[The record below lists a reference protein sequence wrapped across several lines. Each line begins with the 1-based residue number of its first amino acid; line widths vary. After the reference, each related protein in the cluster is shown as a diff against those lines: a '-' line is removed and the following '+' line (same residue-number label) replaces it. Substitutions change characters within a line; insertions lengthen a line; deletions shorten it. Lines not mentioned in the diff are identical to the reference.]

1 MYSSKDGNWFAIIL
15 RTGRLPSQMTQD
27 DPGKNRV
34 KRQQELPDA
43 FVCSWCSPEGSGSPP
58 HDPENPWELPK
69 GPCCQAPPNMTPHRW
84 ECRAGTFR
92 EGKGK
97 DHYVTATLIG
107 QDVFPCKLVSF
118 DLLWHNTKFLV
129 VLFFVVC
136 CVFLLLGW
144 GFFICVVYFNECHTA
159 HRHTMG
165 PPPPDAS
172 QVPSNVRGGGQ

>member
-15 RTGRLPSQMTQD
+15 RTGRLPSQMTWD

-84 ECRAGTFR
+84 EVQGRDLQRGER
-92 EGKGK
+92 ERPLR
-97 DHYVTATLIG
+97 DSNIDWTRHIPMQARIFWFTLA
-107 QDVFPCKLVSF
+107 QYEVFSCFVFCCLLCFSF
-118 DLLWHNTKFLV
+118 AWL
-129 VLFFVVC
+129 
-136 CVFLLLGW
+136 
-144 GFFICVVYFNECHTA
+144 GFFHLCGLVQWMSHC
-159 HRHTMG
+159 
-165 PPPPDAS
+165 P
-172 QVPSNVRGGGQ
+172 